1 LGSCARNEALGR
13 VLGNLGRY
21 REAEVPIRRAL
32 AIHEQVFGRESSHY
46 ASSLFNLA
54 YALVG

>member
-1 LGSCARNEALGR
+1 M
-13 VLGNLGRY
+13 LGNLGRY
-21 REAEVPIRRAL
+21 REAEVPIPRAL